1 MISIKGLH
9 KFYNKGKQ
17 NEIHVINDVSLDLP
31 QSGMVAIFGK
41 SGCGK
46 TTLLNVIG
54 GLDSFAQGE
63 LSIEGQSIATD
74 TDVIRNQYIG
84 YIFQNYN
91 LNKNETCF
99 ENVADALRLCG
110 IEDEGV
116 IESRVTAALKNVG
129 MDKYSKRTPDTL
141 SGGQQQRIAIA
152 RAIVKNPPIILADEP
167 TGNLDEANTV
177 MIMDLL
183 KAIAKDHLVLLVTH
197 EAKLVDYYCDTIIEL
212 SDGKV
217 ASVKHNSDATGL
229 AVRDKNSIYLGELEK
244 STLTGDNAQIEY
256 YGEKPADPIKL
267 KIVNNGGKIYIQ
279 IDSDQVQIIDEYS
292 EIKLQ
297 EGIYK
302 EIASENAAS
311 KSVNMESLP
320 PIRGT
325 RFGKLFSFKSSVK
338 SGYRANFK
346 NSKKRQRGLRGCMCL
361 FAAVIVFMSA
371 VFGTAFG
378 KIIDTQNAYNHNVF
392 YVYTPSSEISQRLN
406 AAVGSADTG
415 IDFLCLSGVYP
426 TGDYMVHFRAGSFET
441 FQVSYY
447 EGSLETNA
455 VFLDTSLTKDM
466 RLVEGRRDNL
476 KDEEILISTKVASA
490 LLEKSSLG
498 YIKEEKDLIGLVSP
512 AFTIGGK
519 SLRIAGIVESDESA
533 IYLTELAMARY
544 THRTLGFSLISL
556 GSDYGVELSPGEAV
570 LAIAYPRDDVKYP
583 QVGETIKIQGRDIKV
598 TQIERAEYDY
608 HAWLGANEIEKIDE
622 YTFFSQLILKEQPEL
637 IKESEEFHKAIDN
650 ALIYRIFEYYDY
662 IYSELDLFIKD
673 YYFFSPRTLE
683 AWLYVEKDVDVA
695 KYIFIPEEYYK
706 ATAYKRINGAYP
718 SFEELEKS
726 SEALPYAYEEL
737 KPYYAMYED
746 EFYITSSNI
755 GFNENTYMVSEAD
768 YIALAKQLGETHPSA
783 TYGESGIN
791 YGKPVMLKENGG
803 DVSVISTATQVIP
816 DIYYSS
822 MCYTV
827 IHSSNPDKTDAY
839 LKSEFGDLESPSKY
853 HKAIITPNGI
863 FDDIMGSNI
872 QDVVTSIITMAVI
885 LALMSV
891 CMYFIMRSSLMVRIK
906 EVGIYRAIGVSR
918 KNLVFKFFVEAL
930 VLTTLTV
937 LIGYLVTSA
946 FLFLCLGMSSLVA
959 EIFYY
964 PLWLA
969 GCVLAVLYGISL
981 FFGTLPIISLLRKTP
996 SEILAKYD
1004 I

>member
-17 NEIHVINDVSLDLP
+17 NEIHVINDVTLDLP
-31 QSGMVAIFGK
+31 QRGMVAIFGK

-54 GLDSFAQGE
+54 GLDSFARGE
-63 LSIEGQSIATD
+63 LTIENQSITTG
-74 TDVIRNQYIG
+74 TDVTRNQYIG

-91 LNKNETCF
+91 LNKNESCF

-110 IEDEGV
+110 MENGDE
-116 IESRVTAALKNVG
+116 IESRVMAALTNGG
-129 MDKYSKRTPDTL
+129 MDKYSKRAPDTL

-197 EAKLVDYYCDTIIEL
+197 EANLVDYYCDTVIEL

-244 STLTGDNAQIEY
+244 STLATDNATVEY
-256 YGEKPADPIKL
+256 YGEKPAEPIKL
-267 KIVNNGGKIYIQ
+267 KIVNNEGKLYIQ
-279 IDSDQVQIIDEYS
+279 IDSDKVQIIDEYS

-297 EGIYK
+297 EGVFK
-302 EIASENAAS
+302 EKASENPS
-311 KSVNMESLP
+311 SQSINMEKLP
-320 PIRGT
+320 PVKGT

-338 SGYRANFK
+338 SGYISNFK
-346 NSKKRQRGLRGCMCL
+346 GSKRRQKSLRGCMCL

-378 KIIDTQNAYNHNVF
+378 RIIDTKNSYNHNVF
-392 YVYTPSSEISQRLN
+392 YVYTPNGDVSQRLN
-406 AAVGSADTG
+406 SVLGSKDTG
-415 IDFLCLSGVYP
+415 IDYLRLTGFYPSGDNTIRFHP
-426 TGDYMVHFRAGSFET
+426 GSFET
-441 FQVSYY
+441 FEVSYY
-447 EGSLETNA
+447 ASSFETNA
-455 VFLDTSLTKDM
+455 VFLDTSLTKDL
-466 RLVEGRRDNL
+466 RLVTGRKDNL
-476 KDEEILISTKVASA
+476 TEEEILITTKVAND
-490 LLEKSSLG
+490 LIEKSPLG
-498 YIKEEKDLIGLVSP
+498 YIKEQKDLIGLVSP
-512 AFTIGGK
+512 AFTVNGK
-519 SLRIAGIVESDESA
+519 SLRIAGVVESDESA
-533 IYLTELAMARY
+533 VYLTELAMARY
-544 THRTLGFSLISL
+544 AHQSLGFSLISL
-556 GSDYGVELSPGEAV
+556 GSDYGVDVNPGEAI
-570 LAIAYPRDDVKYP
+570 LAIASRREDVKYP
-583 QVGETIKIQGRDIKV
+583 QIGETIKIQGRDIKI
-598 TQIERAEYDY
+598 TKIETAEYDY
-608 HAWLGANEIEKIDE
+608 NAWLSANGIEKIDE
-622 YTFFSQLILKEQPEL
+622 YTFFSQLISKEQPQL
-637 IKESEEFHKAIDN
+637 SQESEEFNKAVED
-650 ALIYRIFEYYDY
+650 ALFYRIFEYYDY
-662 IYSELDLFIKD
+662 MYKELDLFIKD

-683 AWLYVEKDVDVA
+683 AWMYVEKGVDVA
-695 KYIFIPEEYYK
+695 KYQFIPEEYYK
-706 ATAYKRINGAYP
+706 AIAYKRLNGKYP
-718 SFEELEKS
+718 TFVELERNYNV
-726 SEALPYAYEEL
+726 LPYAYEEL
-737 KPYYAMYED
+737 KPYNIMYED
-746 EFYITSSNI
+746 EFYMSSANM

-768 YIALAKQLGETHPSA
+768 YIAFAKQLGETHPSA
-783 TYGESGIN
+783 TYGDVYAN
-791 YGKPVMLKENGG
+791 YGEAVPLKENSG
-803 DVSVISTATQVIP
+803 DVSVINTSIQVIP
-816 DIYYSS
+816 DMYYSN
-822 MCYTV
+822 MCYTI
-827 IHSSNPDKTDAY
+827 IHSSNPDRTESY
-839 LKSEFGDLESPSKY
+839 LLSEFGSLESPSLY
-853 HKAIITPNGI
+853 HKTIITPDGI
-863 FDDIMGSNI
+863 FDSMMSGNI
-872 QDVVTSIITMAVI
+872 QDIITSIITMAVM
-885 LALMSV
+885 LVLMSV

-906 EVGIYRAIGVSR
+906 EVGIYRAIGVSK

-937 LIGYLVTSA
+937 LIGYLVTSG
-946 FLFLCLGMSSLVA
+946 FLFLCLGMSSLVG

>member
-31 QSGMVAIFGK
+31 QRGMVAIFGK

-54 GLDSFAQGE
+54 GLDSYAQGE

-91 LNKNETCF
+91 LNKDESCF
-99 ENVADALRLCG
+99 DNVADALRLCG
-110 IEDEGV
+110 MSDEGE
-116 IESRVTAALKNVG
+116 IETRVMAALKNVG
-129 MDKYSKRTPDTL
+129 MEKYSKRTPDTL

-197 EAKLVDYYCDTIIEL
+197 EANLVDYYCDTVIEL

-217 ASVKHNSDATGL
+217 ASIKHNSYATGL

-244 STLTGDNAQIEY
+244 STLVGENAQIEY
-256 YGEKPADPIKL
+256 YGEKPTDPIKL

-279 IDSDQVQIIDEYS
+279 IDSDKVQILDEYS

-297 EGIYK
+297 EGVYK
-302 EIASENAAS
+302 EIASENAS
-311 KSVNMESLP
+311 SQSVNMESLP
-320 PIRGT
+320 PICGT

-338 SGYRANFK
+338 SGYVSGFK
-346 NSKKRQRGLRGCMCL
+346 NGKKRQKGLRGCMCL

-378 KIIDTQNAYNHNVF
+378 QIIDTKNAYNHNVF
-392 YVYTPSSEISQRLN
+392 YVYTPNSEISQRLN

-415 IDFLCLSGVYP
+415 IDYLCLSGIYP
-426 TGDYMVHFRAGSFET
+426 TGDSTVYFRAGSFET

-466 RLVEGRRDNL
+466 KLVQGKRDNL
-476 KDEEILISTKVASA
+476 KDEEILISTKVANA

-498 YIKEEKDLIGLVSP
+498 YIKEEKDLIGLVSS
-512 AFTIGGK
+512 AFTINGK

-533 IYLTELAMARY
+533 VYLTELAMARY
-544 THRTLGFSLISL
+544 THRNLGFSLISL
-556 GSDYGVELSPGEAV
+556 GSDYGVEVPQGEAI
-570 LAIAYPRDDVKYP
+570 LAIASPRDDVKYP
-583 QVGETIKIQGRDIKV
+583 QIGETIKIQGRDIKV
-598 TQIERAEYDY
+598 TQIEKAEYDY
-608 HAWLGANEIEKIDE
+608 NAWLGANGIEKIDE
-622 YTFFSQLILKEQPEL
+622 YTFFSQLILKEQPQL
-637 IKESEEFHKAIDN
+637 TKDSEEFYKAVDD
-650 ALIYRIFEYYDY
+650 AVFYRIFEYYDY
-662 IYSELDLFIKD
+662 IYSDIDLFIKD

-683 AWLYVEKDVDVA
+683 AWLYVEKDVEAA

-706 ATAYKRINGAYP
+706 AIAYKRLNGTYP
-718 SFEELEKS
+718 SFVELERNYD
-726 SEALPYAYEEL
+726 ALPYAYEEL

-746 EFYITSSNI
+746 EFYMASSNV

-768 YIALAKQLGETHPSA
+768 YIAFAKQLGETHPSA
-783 TYGESGIN
+783 TYGDYGIN
-791 YGKPVMLKENGG
+791 YGEAVPLNKKGEDM
-803 DVSVISTATQVIP
+803 SVINTGAQVAP
-816 DIYYSS
+816 DMYYSN

-827 IHSSNPDKTDAY
+827 IHSKSPDKTEAY
-839 LKSEFGDLESPSKY
+839 LSSEFGDLESPSKY
-853 HKAIITPNGI
+853 HKAIITPSGI

-872 QDVVTSIITMAVI
+872 QGVITSIITMAVI

-918 KNLVFKFFVEAL
+918 KNLVFKFFIEAV

-937 LIGYLVTSA
+937 LIGYLITSA
-946 FLFLCLGMSSLVA
+946 FLFACLGMSSLVA

-964 PLWLA
+964 PPWLA
-969 GCVLAVLYGISL
+969 LAVLLVLYAISL
-981 FFGTLPIISLLRKTP
+981 FFGTLPILSLLRKTP